1 MSDFS
6 LGGEFPRPDHGD
18 WLDLVNK
25 TLKGADF
32 DETLISRTCDG
43 LAIDPLYHEG
53 EQRPHDI
60 GVPGNVPFRRGP
72 GQTSIHLCQS
82 FSHPDIH
89 QTNKEIL
96 EDLAGGVTAIRLKI
110 DDGVSGG
117 IVINNLSDLE
127 QVLEGVF
134 VEMLPVEIDA
144 GARANEFAALLT
156 IFWQKQQTM
165 EKAQGAFLID
175 PIGHFAAHGEFSDGI
190 ETALKHGAL
199 NAKDTSMLTP
209 RVSALCADMRKYN
222 LNGAS
227 EAQEIAIAAAT
238 GVAYLRAMEQQGLAL
253 DIAVRQISFLFNVDS
268 DVFLN
273 IAKLRA
279 FRQIWSQVT
288 LASGIKAQC
297 AHIKLE
303 TAQRMMAA
311 RDPWVNM
318 LRVTVACFAANV
330 AGAQSVTI
338 APYTQALGLPD
349 GFGRRIARNTHII
362 LQEEAH
368 LAHVMDP
375 AGGSWFIENLTDRM
389 IEKAWGLFQEIEAEG
404 GIVAALKSNMVQS
417 KIAEVEAVRQ
427 NNIETGKDVRV
438 GVNRFENPDE
448 QPVAIMNPSIPS
460 VEGKNE

>member
-6 LGGEFPRPDHGD
+6 LGSEFPRPDHKD
-18 WLDLVNK
+18 WVGLVEK
-25 TLKGADF
+25 TLKGAEF
-32 DETLISRTCDG
+32 DERLISNTYDG
-43 LAIDPLYHEG
+43 LRVEPLYYGQPDTEELG
-53 EQRPHDI
+53 EAPY
-60 GVPGNVPFRRGP
+60 RRGA
-72 GQTSIHLCQS
+72 QDNSIQLCQS
-82 FSHPDIH
+82 FANPDIA

-117 IVINNLSDLE
+117 IIIKDLSDLE
-127 QVLEGVF
+127 QVLDGIF

-156 IFWQKQQTM
+156 IFWQKQQVM
-165 EKAQGAFLID
+165 EAVQGAFLID
-175 PIGHFAAHGEFSDGI
+175 PIGLFAANSEITGGI
-190 ETALKHGAL
+190 ETALGHAAL

-209 RVSALCADMRKYN
+209 RVSALCADMRKYH

-227 EAQEIAIAAAT
+227 EAQEIAIATAT

-253 DIAVRQISFLFNVDS
+253 DIAVGQISFLLNVDA

-279 FRQIWSQVT
+279 FRELWSQVT
-288 LASGIKAQC
+288 TASGIKPYL

-311 RDPWVNM
+311 QDPWVNM
-318 LRVTVACFAANV
+318 LRVTTACFAANV

-349 GFGRRIARNTHII
+349 GFGRRIARNTHIV
-362 LQEEAH
+362 LNEEAH
-368 LAHVMDP
+368 LSYVSDP
-375 AGGSWFIENLTDRM
+375 AGGSWFIENLTDQL
-389 IEKAWGLFQEIEAEG
+389 IEKAWTLFQEIEAEG
-404 GIVAALKSNMVQS
+404 GIVAALKSNMIQT
-417 KIAEVEAVRQ
+417 KIAEVKTARQ
-427 NNIETGKDVRV
+427 SNIDSGKEVLV
-438 GVNRFENPDE
+438 GVNKFVNPDE
-448 QPVAIMNPSIPS
+448 QPVSVFNPFIIPT
-460 VEGKNE
+460 EGEK